1 MSVKITFGMIVF
13 NAEKNLPN
21 GMLSACIQNIYDFAH
36 EIIIVEGATKAVN
49 HYFDG
54 DTTSFTNNGKSNDRT
69 LEIIK
74 SFPDPLNKIKLIE
87 SNGFW
92 DGKTQMCNEYSKIAT
107 GDYIWQLDSDE
118 FYHHEDIETLISI
131 LEKKKIDAVHFYAN
145 HFFGGY
151 DYCIDENDNKWANQ
165 IPWMRIFRNVPG
177 KSYWISHEPPNYVC
191 DGTVCNNGKA
201 LTRDQTL
208 ALGIKLYH
216 YSYVEIEQVKFKA
229 IFYRNEKCLEEWNK
243 FTANKEYK
251 PFGCEINKFNGE
263 HPSIIRSK
271 YLL

>member
-36 EIIIVEGATKAVN
+36 EIIIVEGATKAIN

-54 DTTSFTNNGKSNDRT
+54 DTSKFTNDGKSNDRT
-69 LEIIK
+69 IEIIK
-74 SFPDPLNKIKLIE
+74 SFPDPKNKIKLIE
-87 SNGFW
+87 SKGFW
-92 DGKTQMCNEYSKIAT
+92 DGKTQMCNEYAKIAT

-118 FYHHEDIETLISI
+118 FYHHEDIKTLLSI

-165 IPWMRIFRNVPG
+165 IPWMRIFRNVPD

-191 DGTVCNNGKA
+191 DGTVCNSGKI

-216 YSYVEIEQVKFKA
+216 YSYVEIDQVKFKA
-229 IFYRNEKCLEEWNK
+229 TFYKNEKCLEEWNK
-243 FTANKEYK
+243 FTTNKEYK